1 MFKSFKTLNKEF
13 GKAVHQYDMIQ
24 DGDRIAVG
32 LSGGFDSLTLLWLLK
47 ERLERILIHY
57 EIYPVFI
64 DPGFDDGFTDI
75 LIDFC
80 RMWGFDLRVD
90 YTEHGILAHSD
101 ENLENPCFLCSRLR
115 RKRLFEIADEL
126 NCSKLALG
134 HNKDDIIE
142 TLFLNICYA
151 GQICTMMP
159 SQSLFQ
165 DKITIIRP
173 LAFSDSD
180 VIRKFAGEKEFPV
193 FTNPCPTSKT
203 SKRKE
208 VKVMLNQLYKGNHNI
223 KGNIFRSLSHV
234 KADYLLKKNQTAKK
248 KKAGGHES
256 SESLERGSFIC
267 ASL

>member
-13 GKAVHQYDMIQ
+13 GKAVHQYDMIK
-24 DGDRIAVG
+24 DGDSIAVG

-47 ERLERILIHY
+47 ERLDRIRIHY
-57 EIYPVFI
+57 EIHPVFI
-64 DPGFDDGFTDI
+64 DPGFDDGFTDT

-80 RMWGFDLRVD
+80 SQWGFDLRVD
-90 YTEHGILAHSD
+90 YTDHGIIAHS
-101 ENLENPCFLCSRLR
+101 EKNSENPCFLCSHLR

-151 GQICTMMP
+151 GRICTMMP
-159 SQSLFQ
+159 SQTLFQ
-165 DKITIIRP
+165 KKITVIRP

-180 VIRKFAGEKEFPV
+180 VIRRFAGENEFPV

-208 VKVMLNQLYKGNHNI
+208 VKGMLNQLYQGNRNI

-234 KADYLLKKNQTAKK
+234 KTDYLLKNKSNCNKE
-248 KKAGGHES
+248 KAG
-256 SESLERGSFIC
+256 
-267 ASL
+267 